1 MSRGVIAV
9 DRVVVL
15 LAGLLLLG
23 GGTLTVLW
31 QVRRLELPGPSVADG
46 FDTLR
51 SLPEHPLWL
60 WGLGVVGVLSVLV
73 ALRSLWVH
81 ARRGRIGPVALA
93 GTGTGGRL
101 RVDLS
106 AVAHAAAQ
114 TLAAGDPVESAQ
126 GTAVVDRGRQV
137 VQLLARTDASVDL
150 DQLQRE
156 VDATVADLAVM
167 LNDSPVEV
175 RVLLDVRRGRVDN
188 PRVR

>member
-1 MSRGVIAV
+1 MSRGVIAL

-15 LAGLLLLG
+15 LVGLLLLG

-31 QVRRLELPGPSVADG
+31 QLRRFELPGTPVADG
-46 FDTLR
+46 FDTLS
-51 SLPEHPLWL
+51 SLPGHPLWM

-81 ARRGRIGPVALA
+81 ARRGRISRVALA

-101 RVDLS
+101 RADLS

-114 TLAAGDPVESAQ
+114 TLAAGDLVVSAQ

-137 VQLLARTDASVDL
+137 IQLLARTDASVDL
-150 DQLQRE
+150 QQLQRE
-156 VDATVADLAVM
+156 VDASVADLARM
-167 LNDSPVEV
+167 IGDSPVEV
-175 RVLLDVRRGRVDN
+175 RVLLDVRRGRVEN
-188 PRVR
+188 PRVL